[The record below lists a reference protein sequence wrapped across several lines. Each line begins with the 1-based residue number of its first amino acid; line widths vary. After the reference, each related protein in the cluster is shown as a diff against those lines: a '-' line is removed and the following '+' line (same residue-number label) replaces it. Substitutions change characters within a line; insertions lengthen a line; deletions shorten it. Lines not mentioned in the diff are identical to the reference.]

1 MNRQLK
7 ILAQM
12 KCKKYIIHD
21 CSGKEGYIIFALFI
35 RRIGGVLSIVF
46 GIFATLEAS
55 RLYTYGTGI
64 LVGDHAFP
72 AIVGIILIVAGLFYL
87 CSSDKE
93 EKGVMPNRQQLKTMI
108 YTIGILC
115 LYCFSMNYLGY
126 FATTFIAF
134 LLLLKV
140 IGNYRWIWTMAFAL
154 IFTAVM
160 YYLFI
165 TLLKTPLP
173 ITPILSF

>member
-1 MNRQLK
+1 M
-7 ILAQM
+7 
-12 KCKKYIIHD
+12 KYILHD

-35 RRIGGVLSIVF
+35 RRIGGVVSIAF

-64 LVGDHAFP
+64 LIGDHAFP
-72 AIVGIILIVAGLFYL
+72 AIIGIILIVAGLFYL
-87 CSSDKE
+87 CLPYKE
-93 EKGVMPNRQQLKTMI
+93 EKVVMPNHKQLKTMI

-126 FATTFIAF
+126 FVTTFIAF

-140 IGNYRWIWTMAFAL
+140 IGNYRWVWTMALAL